1 MQAPHPQRARSA
13 ATFTRLA
20 GLVALCL
27 SPNLVA
33 QAPPTA
39 PASRPAPETPAGRI
53 IYLEE
58 SGGLAPAITPPTGP
72 GSTPR
77 TLPGAPPGPG
87 APTKAGAMPRPA
99 TAVAPLM
106 PPLPPPKLLPDMS
119 PSKAKQAAAK
129 KPPVTGS
136 IRAAS
141 PEAAASS
148 RPSKAST
155 TASASTAPSP
165 TGSSSSPVPAASP
178 APAPAASSAPASSAP
193 APVASTPSTSA
204 SSAPPPAA
212 KAETQV
218 VETRDAEAA
227 TLLGWRWLEAGDAAS
242 AALWFNRAS
251 TWAPEKLEAKRGLA
265 LAALAERDYAR
276 ALDLTQALPP
286 DPSRANV
293 RRDARLGIAQRHY
306 RSERY
311 VDASTEFAAA
321 ATEGELPRYARALHA
336 WSLMNQGLRRE
347 AGERFAQLYREAP
360 DLETA
365 QGMLA
370 TAAAAP
376 LDPAL
381 TTIEPLAG
389 LVRQRDGQVAFRERR
404 FLEARAL
411 DQATYADHGAAS
423 TQHAALAHAWRDK
436 SGTTGESQLRLRGST
451 ELTAYAPLESASV
464 RARVAR
470 RAIDSGPGTQTAAM
484 KEGDVTLRVERGIAV
499 EASLGRAAVGGPVG
513 GRTTA
518 TLDIAATPGWG
529 QASLA
534 VLSLPVRESVLA
546 HAGIREGNTAR
557 GRVFRN
563 AIEAR
568 ALWLQAAPFSLGARA
583 AVARFTGSGVDS
595 NEYRGAEIAAGFDLG
610 LQGFSYA
617 AASLAASDERYD
629 RNLSGFAPGQG
640 GYFSPQRYRRI
651 GVALD
656 FLTEERRS
664 WIVRGRAAAGY
675 VDKRED
681 AIESRGND
689 STLQLAGAVAITP
702 RVHAAFAI
710 SRGQSPQYRETQA
723 LVQLQVLMEPRLTV
737 ASADLPGFP
746 R

>member
-1 MQAPHPQRARSA
+1 MQAPHPFRARRA
-13 ATFTRLA
+13 ATLTRVA

-33 QAPPTA
+33 QG
-39 PASRPAPETPAGRI
+39 PATSRPAPEAPAGRI
-53 IYLEE
+53 LYLEE
-58 SGGLAPAITPPTGP
+58 SGGFAPATTPATTP
-72 GSTPR
+72 GTTPR
-77 TLPGAPPGPG
+77 TATGA
-87 APTKAGAMPRPA
+87 APNAGASAKPAASASAKPAASASAHPPAGTPTAGSRPA
-99 TAVAPLM
+99 AAVVPLI

-119 PSKAKQAAAK
+119 PPKGKQAAAR
-129 KPPVTGS
+129 KPTVARPGRVPQAEPLATARPS
-136 IRAAS
+136 APIAPPALPART
-141 PEAAASS
+141 PTAAAV
-148 RPSKAST
+148 A
-155 TASASTAPSP
+155 AP
-165 TGSSSSPVPAASP
+165 P
-178 APAPAASSAPASSAP
+178 APQP
-193 APVASTPSTSA
+193 PSTES
-204 SSAPPPAA
+204 
-212 KAETQV
+212 QV
-218 VETRDAEAA
+218 VEARDAEAA

-242 AALWFNRAS
+242 AALWFNRAF

-276 ALDLTQALPP
+276 ALDLTHALPE
-286 DPSRANV
+286 DASRANV

-311 VDASTEFAAA
+311 GDASNEFTAA

-336 WSLMNQGLRRE
+336 WSLMNQGLRKD

-370 TAAAAP
+370 TASAAP
-376 LDPAL
+376 LDPSLATL
-381 TTIEPLAG
+381 EPLAT

-411 DQATYADHGAAS
+411 DAATYADHGATSAR
-423 TQHAALAHAWRDK
+423 HAALAHAWRDK
-436 SGTTGESQLRLRGST
+436 SGTRGESQLRLREGA
-451 ELTAYAPLESASV
+451 ELSAYTPLESASL

-470 RAIDSGPGTQTAAM
+470 RAIDSGPGTQAVAM
-484 KEGDVTLRVERGIAV
+484 EEGDLTLRFERGVAV

-518 TLDIAATPGWG
+518 TLDVAATPGWG

-546 HAGIREGNTAR
+546 HAGIRDANGAR

-568 ALWLQAAPFSLGARA
+568 ALWLEAAPFSLGARA
-583 AVARFTGSGVDS
+583 SVARLAGRGVES
-595 NEYRGAEIAAGFDLG
+595 NDYRGAEIAAGYDLG
-610 LQGFSYA
+610 WKGFTYA

-629 RNLSGFAPGQG
+629 HNLSGFAPGQG
-640 GYFSPQRYRRI
+640 GYFSPQRYRRV
-651 GVALD
+651 GLAFD
-656 FLTEERRS
+656 FLTEERRA
-664 WIVRGRAAAGY
+664 WIVRGRASAGH
-675 VDKRED
+675 VVKRED
-681 AIESRGND
+681 ATESRGND
-689 STLQLAGAVAITP
+689 SNLQLAGAVAITP
-702 RVHAAFAI
+702 HIHAAFAL

-723 LVQLQVLMEPRLTV
+723 LLQVQLLIEPRLTV